1 MGQEVALL
9 TSRKI
14 YPVYLWVIAQSI
26 VVIVDRSC
34 VLDRN
39 YSDKFA
45 MEQEDIHYNKSEYI
59 ETVGIPFFCDAW

>member
-14 YPVYLWVIAQSI
+14 YPVYLWVI
-26 VVIVDRSC
+26 VDSSC

-59 ETVGIPFFCDAW
+59 ETVGIPFLCDGW